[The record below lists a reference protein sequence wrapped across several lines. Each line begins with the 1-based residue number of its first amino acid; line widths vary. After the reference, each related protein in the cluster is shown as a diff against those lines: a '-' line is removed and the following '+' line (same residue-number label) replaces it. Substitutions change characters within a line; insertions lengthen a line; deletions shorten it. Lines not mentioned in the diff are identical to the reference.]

1 MRKLLE
7 EPEVIRH
14 LEKYLELAQS
24 RFESGDAALA
34 AFFAITAIE
43 ESGKLLMLRDA
54 NLKDKAERKRL
65 LEHSEKCLIAAINLI
80 DANQRL
86 DALPSAWRN
95 EVWDWIAEPKKLVRL
110 RHECLYFHFHRSGNL
125 MVPEQAVEANRAA
138 LVVYL
143 AGMAI
148 AELQEY
154 ISGLTPDWATGIR
167 RSSETFR
174 QQHLLM

>member
-1 MRKLLE
+1 MGKQLE
-7 EPEVIRH
+7 KPEVIRH
-14 LEKYLELAQS
+14 LERYLELARS
-24 RFESGDAALA
+24 RFESRDAALA
-34 AFFAITAIE
+34 MFFAITAIE

-54 NLKDKAERKRL
+54 DIRDKAERKRL

-80 DANQRL
+80 DASQRL

-95 EVWDWIAEPKKLVRL
+95 EVWSWIAEPEKLVRL
-110 RHECLYFHFHRSGNL
+110 RNDCLYFRFHRSGNL
-125 MVPEQAVEANRAA
+125 TVPEQAVGANRAA
-138 LVVYL
+138 LAVYL

-167 RSSETFR
+167 SSAEAFR
-174 QQHLLM
+174 LQHL

>member
-1 MRKLLE
+1 MSKQSE

-14 LEKYLELAQS
+14 LEKYLELARS
-24 RFESGDAALA
+24 RLDSGDAALA
-34 AFFAITAIE
+34 MFFAITAIE

-54 NLKDKAERKRL
+54 NLKDKVERKRL

-80 DANQRL
+80 DSSERL
-86 DALPSAWRN
+86 DALPNTWRN

-110 RHECLYFHFHRSGNL
+110 RHDCLYFRFSRSGNL
-125 MVPEQAVEANRAA
+125 TMPEQAVEENRAA
-138 LVVYL
+138 LAVYL
-143 AGMAI
+143 AGMAL

-167 RSSETFR
+167 RSAETFR
-174 QQHLLM
+174 QQHLLV